1 VVGKARLAFFL
12 VFRAF
17 GRAGFG
23 LAMAAAIA
31 VSMAPGRADARYAS
45 IVIDNDTGKVL
56 HELNADTRNYP
67 ASLTK
72 MMTLYLAF
80 EALDQGNITLDQ
92 DLPVSRRA
100 AGMPPSR
107 LGLKAGA
114 TITVEEA
121 ILALITKSANDAAVV
136 VAEALGTK
144 ETLFA
149 KKMTKKAHELGMKR
163 TTFRNASGLPNRYQL
178 STARD
183 MAMLARALIR
193 DFPQYYDY
201 FSTADFQYEGR
212 VYRNHNTLLSK
223 YDGADGLKTGYI
235 RASGFNLV
243 ASAVRNDR
251 RLIAVVFGGRSPRSR
266 DQHVASLLDDGFAE
280 AETLPVVAK
289 ARPKVLRSTPT
300 AAPRVDTDAVQL
312 TDAAQPG
319 PDEDQAEDP
328 GAIIAVAD
336 TQIVADTQAVAA
348 TQVVAAAQPVAETQG
363 DGIGS
368 REEGEPERAWGVQVG
383 AFYRYEQAEDQAV
396 KAVSMLPELLADTH
410 IYVPSLRGQHGPI
423 YRARL
428 VGLTEREARRA
439 CTRLRSMKTDCLVV
453 QDRSGLALLKNQG
466 TTATN

>member
-1 VVGKARLAFFL
+1 MVDKTRLAFFL

-23 LAMAAAIA
+23 LALAVAVAA
-31 VSMAPGRADARYAS
+31 SMAPGRAEARYAS
-45 IVIDNDTGKVL
+45 IVIDNETGKVL
-56 HELNADTRNYP
+56 QELNADTRNYP

-92 DLPVSRRA
+92 DLPISRRA

-107 LGLKAGA
+107 LGLKEGE

-144 ETLFA
+144 ETRFA
-149 KKMTKKAHELGMKR
+149 KMMTKKARDLGMKR
-163 TTFRNASGLPNRYQL
+163 TTFRNASGLPNRHQL

-183 MAMLARALIR
+183 MATLARALIR

-201 FSTADFQYEGR
+201 FSTADFRYDGR

-251 RLIAVVFGGRSPRSR
+251 RIIAVVFGGRSPRSR
-266 DQHVASLLDDGFAE
+266 DRHVASLLDKGFAAAE
-280 AETLPVVAK
+280 ALPVVAK
-289 ARPKVLRSTPT
+289 ARPKKLRPAEPA
-300 AAPRVDTDAVQL
+300 AAPHVDSEIVQV

-319 PDEDQAEDP
+319 PDDGEAADIGE
-328 GAIIAVAD
+328 IIAVAD
-336 TQIVADTQAVAA
+336 TET
-348 TQVVAAAQPVAETQG
+348 VVETQPEDVG
-363 DGIGS
+363 DRG
-368 REEGEPERAWGVQVG
+368 EGDVERAWGVQVG

-396 KAVSMLPELLADTH
+396 KAVSMVPDLLADTH

-439 CTRLRSMKTDCLVV
+439 CGRLRSMKTDCLVV

-466 TTATN
+466 ATATN

>member
-1 VVGKARLAFFL
+1 MV
-12 VFRAF
+12 
-17 GRAGFG
+17 
-23 LAMAAAIA
+23 AAVA
-31 VSMAPGRADARYAS
+31 VSMAPGSAKARYAS
-45 IVIDNDTGKVL
+45 IVIDNETGKVL
-56 HELNADTRNYP
+56 LELNADTRNYP

-100 AGMPPSR
+100 AGMPPSK
-107 LGLKAGA
+107 LGLKAGQ
-114 TITVEEA
+114 TITVEDA
-121 ILALITKSANDAAVV
+121 ILALVTKSANDAAVV

-149 KKMTKKAHELGMKR
+149 RKMTKKARALGMKR
-163 TTFRNASGLPNRYQL
+163 TSFRNASGLPNRHQL

-183 MAMLARALIR
+183 MATLARALIR

-201 FSTADFQYEGR
+201 FSTSDFRYGGR

-235 RASGFNLV
+235 RASGFNLA
-243 ASAVRNDR
+243 ASAVRNNR

-266 DQHVASLLDDGFAE
+266 DRHVASLLDKGFAK

-289 ARPKVLRSTPT
+289 ARPKELHSGPPE
-300 AAPRVDTDAVQL
+300 APRVDADTVQL

-319 PDEDQAEDP
+319 PDAAQAVNP

-336 TQIVADTQAVAA
+336 TRTVADAQAK
-348 TQVVAAAQPVAETQG
+348 
-363 DGIGS
+363 DIGS
-368 REEGEPERAWGVQVG
+368 REVGEAERAWGVQVG

-410 IYVPSLRGQHGPI
+410 IYVPSLRGRHGPI

-428 VGLTEREARRA
+428 VGLTEHEARRA
-439 CTRLRSMKTDCLVV
+439 CGRLRSMKTDCLVV
-453 QDRSGLALLKNQG
+453 QDRSGLALLKRQG
-466 TTATN
+466 ATATN